1 MTLSLNPSKAIG
13 KAVNSVAAT
22 AANQVAGNMSVPNVN
37 AGKAKLDALIAKKS
51 GAIGSALN
59 GMTGQLNSTA
69 INNLSGAVQSKLGS
83 GKVNS
88 LSGTIG
94 AGLNAL
100 GSKIQSIASSA
111 PGLGTGLLQSALQ
124 GAAAKGNVFAGI
136 AADLISTARSKNL
149 PSAASLGLTKPGSIV
164 AVYPVEAGD
173 WRVKVQSFF
182 GDITFPTTP
191 TFSLQYS
198 ANYDSKQLV
207 HANFP
212 HPVYT
217 SSSSGDIQITCEWPV
232 ETTTDGI
239 EWTRITKL
247 GRALTK
253 MFYGSSDFLGNPPPI
268 CELIGYE
275 GTLQRIPVVVKE
287 FKVDFKDDV
296 HYMNISGAYVPRL
309 STVSMTLAVVY
320 SKSVLRGFNWKDYSE
335 GTGSI
340 PY

>member
-13 KAVNSVAAT
+13 KAVNSVTAA
-22 AANQVAGNMSVPNVN
+22 AANQIGGNMSVPSMN

-59 GMTGQLNSTA
+59 GMTGQLNNTA
-69 INNLSGAVQSKLGS
+69 VNNLSGTVQSALGS

-88 LSGTIG
+88 LSGAIG
-94 AGLNAL
+94 AGLNKLSGAV
-100 GSKIQSIASSA
+100 QSIASSA

-124 GAAAKGNVFAGI
+124 GAAAKGNIFAGI
-136 AADLISTARSKNL
+136 AADLISAARSKNL
-149 PSAASLGLTKPGSIV
+149 PSADTLALTKPGSIV

-173 WRVKVQSFF
+173 WRVKVQSYF
-182 GDITFPTTP
+182 GDITFPVTP
-191 TFSLQYS
+191 TFGLSYS
-198 ANYDSKQLV
+198 ANYESKQLV
-207 HANFP
+207 HANYQ

-232 ETTTDGI
+232 ETTTDAY

-253 MFYGSSDFLGNPPPI
+253 MFYGSSEFLGNPPPI

-296 HYMNISGAYVPRL
+296 HYMFAGDAYIPRL
-309 STVSMTLAVVY
+309 STISITLAVVY
-320 SKSVLRGFNWKDYSE
+320 SKAVLRGFDWRSYSE
-335 GTGSI
+335 GKGNI